1 MQYAAAITSVAHI
14 RAEPSHKSE
23 IVSQLLFGEAVVIK
37 NEKKEFTEII
47 SVYDNY
53 EGWVQNSQLEKVN
66 AAFAKRK
73 PDGYITEHN
82 VVAMRNNALIRLP
95 LGAPV
100 FWWLRNIGNIQVSYK
115 KAYSKTQEER
125 LAFVPENIEKIACLY
140 INTPYLWGG
149 KSNLGI
155 DCSGFTQ
162 QVFKQFGIA
171 LKRDVSQQ
179 VTEGEIVGFLQSA
192 ACGDLAFFDNEE
204 GKMVH
209 VGILLSNAKII
220 HAAGWVRIDAI
231 DNEGI
236 INKET
241 KLRTHKLRM
250 VKRMKSI

>member
-23 IVSQLLFGEAVVIK
+23 IVSQLLFGETVVIK
-37 NEKKEFTEII
+37 TEKKDFSEII

-66 AAFAKRK
+66 AAFARRK
-73 PDGYITEHN
+73 PDGYVTEHT
-82 VVAMRNNALIRLP
+82 VVAMRNDAPIHLP

-100 FWWLRNIGNIQVSYK
+100 FRWLRHIGNVEVSYK
-115 KAYSKTQEER
+115 KVYSKMQEER
-125 LAFVPENIEKIACLY
+125 LAFVPENIEKIAYAY

-149 KSNLGI
+149 KSNFGI

-162 QVFKQFGIA
+162 QVFKLFGIR

-179 VTEGEIVGFLQSA
+179 VTEGEVVGFLQSTK
-192 ACGDLAFFDNEE
+192 CGDLAFFDNEE
-204 GKMVH
+204 GRMVH
-209 VGILLSNAKII
+209 VGILLNNSSII
-220 HAAGWVRIDAI
+220 HAAGCVHIDPI

-250 VKRMKSI
+250 IKRMKSL